1 MIWELCYLQSMGDY
15 EPYEQI
21 RMFFGTKKKA
31 LAHKKYLIKTADNP
45 NAFTGFVLTY
55 LKYNKTKQG
64 VADLCNYV
72 SD

>member
-1 MIWELCYLQSMGDY
+1 MMIWELYYLQSMGDY

-31 LAHKKYLIKTADNP
+31 LAHKKYLIKTNDA
-45 NAFTGFVLTY
+45 TGFVLTC

-72 SD
+72 SE